1 MTKEELLQKLTL
13 VAMDHADITTLDKP
27 IIGTHSLAPCLGIL
41 LYDEEKKMALVVH
54 ARSGN
59 PIPALDE
66 LFTIIYKNRLS
77 STKFKYKIFDG
88 YYKEEAKFYHT
99 KEIIKKHF
107 KEYIPFNEEEIPS
120 TALLKNPN
128 LEANEFYFD
137 ASTGK
142 FVTNEVLSLL
152 LEDSTITEEE
162 NKPKHR

>member
-41 LYDEEKKMALVVH
+41 LYDEEKKMALVAH

-59 PIPALDE
+59 PIPA
-66 LFTIIYKNRLS
+66 
-77 STKFKYKIFDG
+77 
-88 YYKEEAKFYHT
+88 YKEEAKFYHT

-120 TALLKNPN
+120 TALIKNPN

-142 FVTNEVLSLL
+142 FVTSEALALL